1 LILKTRVANTLVVQ
15 MVVVLMIAKLEN
27 VAIVVAVTG
36 VVVIQKTVVD

>member
-27 VAIVVAVTG
+27 VAIVAAVTG